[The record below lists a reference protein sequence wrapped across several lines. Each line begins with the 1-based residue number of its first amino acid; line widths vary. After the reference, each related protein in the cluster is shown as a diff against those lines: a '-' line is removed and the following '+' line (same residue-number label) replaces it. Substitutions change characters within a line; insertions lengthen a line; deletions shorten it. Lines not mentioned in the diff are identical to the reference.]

1 MIHMAKVY
9 KELSDKLKFGL
20 NKMGIAARKAKLG
33 NFLDSLGS
41 FAKITVDYE
50 EGHETV
56 ELLEDDLPASPI
68 VFIQVDNSDAT
79 ATLTVPTGVFKLYIV
94 RNISSNTLRF
104 TPKGGNYYAVAAGD
118 ILVLIEITAGTFAKL
133 GDTVTASSP
142 TTFTNKT
149 LTAPTIN
156 GGTINESV
164 IKKAK
169 HDGAS
174 IITHNFEEDALT
186 WAMTA
191 DDAKND
197 IIVVGTTA
205 GAATIILPDRT
216 TDTKQFTIFNSA
228 SSYAVT
234 VKGEGE
240 DVGVTIAA
248 GKSAIIF
255 ELQNHVYR
263 ITDDSPAVAD

>member
-104 TPKGGNYYAVAAGD
+104 TPKGGNYYAVAADD

-156 GGTINESV
+156 GGTINTPV
-164 IKKAK
+164 IKSAK
-169 HDGAS
+169 HDGHS
-174 IITHNFEEDALT
+174 FVTHSFGEEETT
-186 WAMTA
+186 WTMTA
-191 DDAKND
+191 AEAQND
-197 IIVVGTTA
+197 IIMVGNTNA
-205 GAATIILPDRT
+205 DSTIILPDTT
-216 TDTKQFTIFNSA
+216 TDTKQFTVFNTA
-228 SSYAVT
+228 SSHAVT
-234 VKGEGE
+234 IKGASEPE
-240 DVGVTIAA
+240 AEGVTIAA

-263 ITDDSPAVAD
+263 VTADA